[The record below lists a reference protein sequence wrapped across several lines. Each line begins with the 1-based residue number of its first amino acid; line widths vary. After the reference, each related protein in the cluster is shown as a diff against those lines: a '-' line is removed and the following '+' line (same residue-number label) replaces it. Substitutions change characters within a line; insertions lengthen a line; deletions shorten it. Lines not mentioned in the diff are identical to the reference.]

1 MMEDNP
7 VRAKLL
13 NGEVCVGTMAFEFF
27 TPGLSRVL
35 AAAGAEY
42 VIFDT
47 EHSGC
52 GIETVKRQISYAR
65 GVGII
70 PMVRVA
76 GCAYHLVAPV
86 LDAGAMGIMVPLVE
100 TAEQAGFI
108 ASWCR
113 YRPEGQ
119 RGLAFGVA
127 HDDYAGGDI
136 LEIMRLANERIL
148 VIALIESEK
157 GIANAESI
165 MAVPGIDVGWLGHY
179 DLTSSLGIP
188 GQFGHSRFFAAI
200 DSLLEACQTHGK
212 AAGIIDGN
220 IDFLK
225 AMMVKGFRA
234 IGYGTDI
241 ALLQKAYRDGVEQLW
256 SNP

>member
-1 MMEDNP
+1 MEDNP

-13 NGEVCVGTMAFEFF
+13 NGEICVGTMAFEFF

-35 AAAGAEY
+35 AAASAEY

-52 GIETVKRQISYAR
+52 GIETVKQQISYAR

-86 LDAGAMGIMVPLVE
+86 IDAGAMGIMVPLVE
-100 TAEQAGFI
+100 TAEQAGLI

-136 LEIMRLANERIL
+136 LEIMRFMAKQ
-148 VIALIESEK
+148 ES
-157 GIANAESI
+157 
-165 MAVPGIDVGWLGHY
+165 
-179 DLTSSLGIP
+179 T
-188 GQFGHSRFFAAI
+188 
-200 DSLLEACQTHGK
+200 
-212 AAGIIDGN
+212 
-220 IDFLK
+220 
-225 AMMVKGFRA
+225 
-234 IGYGTDI
+234 
-241 ALLQKAYRDGVEQLW
+241 
-256 SNP
+256 